1 MRFTDEAEA
10 TEKMKECCPGQPH
23 VVFSKKAG
31 VKIEFVNPVPH
42 SGLFS
47 RFLVI
52 SEGDTHAKIVRRL
65 SKGVKAIKGNGLVS
79 VVTRF

>member
-1 MRFTDEAEA
+1 MVRFTDDEEA

-42 SGLFS
+42 TGLFS

-52 SEGDTHAKIVRRL
+52 SHGDTHAKIVQRL
-65 SKGVKAIKGNGLVS
+65 SKGVKAIKGNEVVS
-79 VVTRF
+79 VIT